1 MTAPGG
7 VSPTPINLSPT
18 EHEQIARV
26 FESGPSLFSLLST
39 IRTRRFGL
47 GYRSETG
54 ETEMQAWSPAV
65 YLRTEGADQPGRWAG
80 ARFRSGMM
88 ASSDANGMIHLL
100 GG

>member
-54 ETEMQAWSPAV
+54 EEEMQAWSTQRSPSGRRRSISGPKGPISRVA
-65 YLRTEGADQPGRWAG
+65 GPGRASEAG
-80 ARFRSGMM
+80 
-88 ASSDANGMIHLL
+88 
-100 GG
+100 